1 MVEIP
6 EYTAICPKTALPDF
20 GHLTIRY
27 VPDERCLEL
36 KSLKLYVVAYRNVGI
51 FYENAVNRILRDC
64 AAACRPKRMTV
75 TGRFSR
81 RRRHLVGRRSAIPGR
96 LTPMEWLKDLFH
108 KLTDVEN
115 LVRVG
120 GLTAMTAIIF
130 AETGLMIGFFLPGDS
145 LLVTAGVFAAMGQLN
160 IWAVNGLLIVAAIV
174 GDTVGYWFGRR
185 VGPALFTRPKS
196 LLFNPDH
203 LRRAHDFYEKHGGK
217 TIIIARFMPIIRTF
231 APIVAGMG
239 EMGVPP
245 VPVLQRLRRSFLGD
259 LDDRDRLLPGTDP
272 GSARSHRGRHP
283 GRGVPLDPARDHR
296 VREGEAQKEKSRA

>member
-1 MVEIP
+1 
-6 EYTAICPKTALPDF
+6 
-20 GHLTIRY
+20 
-27 VPDERCLEL
+27 
-36 KSLKLYVVAYRNVGI
+36 
-51 FYENAVNRILRDC
+51 
-64 AAACRPKRMTV
+64 
-75 TGRFSR
+75 
-81 RRRHLVGRRSAIPGR
+81 
-96 LTPMEWLKDLFH
+96 MEWLKELFH

-145 LLVTAGVFAAMGQLN
+145 LLVTAGVFAATGQLN
-160 IWAVNGLLIVAAIV
+160 IWAVNGLLIVAAIA

-185 VGPALFTRPKS
+185 VGPALFNRPKS

-239 EMGVPP
+239 EMEY
-245 VPVLQRLRRSFLGD
+245 RRFLSFNVFGGLLWVISMTGIGYFLGQIPGVREHIEVVI
-259 LDDRDRLLPGTDP
+259 LIVVFLSILPGIIAF
-272 GSARSHRGRHP
+272 AREWYKKRKS
-283 GRGVPLDPARDHR
+283 GV
-296 VREGEAQKEKSRA
+296 